1 MCSPIWRCYIQ
12 TATDNFTQRS
22 EKAPLASFV
31 KSDAFWLLEP
41 NAGKLARSV
50 LRGGGSREA
59 TSLPS
64 SRRGF
69 DSRHPLQI
77 YRVGVQ
83 TSTISKS
90 SLRAPHS
97 GHAQFGG
104 TSSHL
109 VPGGM
114 PSSGEPLASS

>member
-1 MCSPIWRCYIQ
+1 MCSPIWSCYIQ

-64 SRRGF
+64 ETRVRFPSPAPDLSGRCSDLHHLKILFTRTAF
-69 DSRHPLQI
+69 RTCPIWRHI
-77 YRVGVQ
+77 
-83 TSTISKS
+83 
-90 SLRAPHS
+90 
-97 GHAQFGG
+97 F
-104 TSSHL
+104 
-109 VPGGM
+109 
-114 PSSGEPLASS
+114 